1 MIGGG
6 PAGLMAAEVLLR
18 QGIAVTIFDAMPTF
32 GRKLLMAGRGGLNLT
47 HSEPLEDFL
56 GRYAGARSWLAPLVE
71 KFSPDVL
78 RSWAA
83 GLGIET
89 YVGSSGRVFPTEMK
103 AAPLLRAWLGRLS
116 AGGATFRPR
125 HRWLGWGADGTS
137 LRFQGPAS
145 PFEQHFDA
153 TLLALGGGSWRR
165 LGSDGSWAPLLKERG
180 VGTTR
185 FRPSNC
191 GFSVGWSQHLRE
203 RFAGAPLKPLGLSFG
218 GRSLVGEAVI
228 TSEGIEGGAIYA
240 LSAALRDSLEQTGEA
255 TLMLDLVPGRS
266 VGQLTEALA
275 KPRGAK
281 SLSNHLRRVA
291 GIEGIKTALLYELLE
306 PEILNRPTA
315 LAAALK
321 ALPLGLAAPRPIDE
335 AISTAGGVSLD
346 AIDARLMLRA
356 LPGIF
361 CAGEMLDWE
370 APTGGYLL
378 TACLATGLAAGE
390 GVAAWIKATKEAA

>member
-1 MIGGG
+1 
-6 PAGLMAAEVLLR
+6 MAAEVPSG
-18 QGIAVTIFDAMPTF
+18 QGIAVTLFDAMPTF

-56 GRYAGARSWLAPLVE
+56 GRYAGARTWLSPLAE
-71 KFSPDVL
+71 KFSPDAL

-89 YVGSSGRVFPTEMK
+89 YVGSSGRVFPTQMK
-103 AAPLLRAWLGRLS
+103 AAPLLRAWLGRLA

-125 HRWLGWGADGTS
+125 HRWLGWAEDGTT
-137 LRFQGPAS
+137 LCFEGPDGR
-145 PFEQHFDA
+145 FEQRFDA

-165 LGSDGSWAPLLKERG
+165 LGSDGSWMPLLKARG
-180 VGTTR
+180 VETR
-185 FRPSNC
+185 RLRPSNC
-191 GFSVGWSQHLRE
+191 GFSVGWSQHLRD

-218 GRSLVGEAVI
+218 GRRLVGEAVI
-228 TSEGIEGGAIYA
+228 TREGIEGGAVYA
-240 LSAALRDSLEQTGEA
+240 LSASLRDSLEQTGEA
-255 TLMLDLVPGRS
+255 TLLLDLAPGRS
-266 VGQLTEALA
+266 VEQLTEALK

-291 GIEGIKTALLYELLE
+291 GIEGVKTALLYELLE
-306 PEILNRPTA
+306 PEVLNSPAA

-335 AISTAGGVSLD
+335 AISTAGGVNLD
-346 AIDARLMLRA
+346 ALDARLMLTA
-356 LPGIF
+356 LPGTF

-390 GVAAWIKATKEAA
+390 GIASWLKTKQKAA